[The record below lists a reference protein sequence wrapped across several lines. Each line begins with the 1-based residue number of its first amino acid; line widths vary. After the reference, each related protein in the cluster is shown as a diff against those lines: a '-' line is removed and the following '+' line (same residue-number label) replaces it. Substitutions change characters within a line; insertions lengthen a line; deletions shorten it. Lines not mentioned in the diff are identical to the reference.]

1 MKFAKSYELFVIF
14 SILIVFTFISSI
26 NSKKS
31 NKTKRV
37 ATKKKD
43 IKRFENEIA
52 SLKEQLKI
60 ETLKTEE
67 LTKKL
72 KSKFKKTQI
81 IYNRLCD
88 KRWC

>member
-1 MKFAKSYELFVIF
+1 MKFFKSYKIYIFF
-14 SILIVFTFISSI
+14 SILIMFTFISSI

-37 ATKKKD
+37 VTHKKD

-52 SLKEQLKI
+52 TLKEQLKI

-72 KSKFKKTQI
+72 KSMYMKTQI
-81 IYNRLCD
+81 N
-88 KRWC
+88 